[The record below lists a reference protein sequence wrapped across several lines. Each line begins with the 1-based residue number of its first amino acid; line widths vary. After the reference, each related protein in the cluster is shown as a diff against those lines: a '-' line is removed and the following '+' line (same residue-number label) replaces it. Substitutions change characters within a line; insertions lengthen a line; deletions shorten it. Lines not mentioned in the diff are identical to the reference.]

1 MNTVALRYR
10 TRVMA
15 RETTTQDIS
24 NRAVKS
30 LAEHLKSKMGVPT
43 PVSTDRGVTGLLG
56 YRWVCGRGFTFP
68 KTKLGALS
76 EEIKAVVGALAC
88 GELEAAIETP
98 LCLDEKPTQ
107 FAEDLR
113 LAKVRGYENCVYLN
127 RPSKKRRAISSS
139 RWSANSTPPAF
150 RSYTDD
156 GSDHGPLLDNSG
168 DSTRKHPQDEDT
180 DSTHN
185 KRSRTMTQLVGDDSF
200 SEELPRAY
208 VSHDPAPIPHGSSES
223 PLTLPEPWATH
234 VKSVEDKAHDLK
246 RKGATNI
253 CYTSTGT
260 GLTLKSFR
268 PLLTSCGELD
278 CEVIDACLSMLV
290 RPTESSPKTVLFES
304 TFWRTYQGR
313 REHLSRWYNRVAP
326 HRDVKMFLFPV
337 YQDGYWSLFE
347 VFKTEKTIRH
357 YTPEGPN
364 SIDIRE
370 EVTKCLKIEFG
381 IEEWTVEEKLLP
393 QGNSGV
399 LILATAVQ
407 RVLREDVA
415 YSEKDVLVL
424 RRSIAAILLGRNVS
438 ELRQV

>member
-1 MNTVALRYR
+1 
-10 TRVMA
+10 MA

-76 EEIKAVVGALAC
+76 EEEIKAVVGALAC
-88 GELEAAIETP
+88 GELEAAIKTP

-139 RWSANSTPPAF
+139 QWSANSTPPAF
-150 RSYTDD
+150 RSYMDD
-156 GSDHGPLLDNSG
+156 GSIDVDGSGDHGPLLDNSG
-168 DSTRKHPQDEDT
+168 DSTRKHPRDEDT

-223 PLTLPEPWATH
+223 PLTLPEPWATR
-234 VKSVEDKAHDLK
+234 VKSVEDKAHDQSK
-246 RKGATNI
+246 KGATNI

-268 PLLTSCGELD
+268 SLLTGPAEPD
-278 CEVIDACLSMLV
+278 REVIDACLSMLV
-290 RPTESSPKTVLFES
+290 RPMDRLEAGPKTVLFES
-304 TFWRTYQGR
+304 TFWRTYRGR
-313 REHLSRWYNRVAP
+313 REHLSRWYNMVAP
-326 HRDVKMFLFPV
+326 PQDVEMFLFPV
-337 YQDGYWSLFE
+337 YQDDHWTLFE
-347 VFKTEKTIRH
+347 VSKAEKMIRH
-357 YTPEGPN
+357 YAPVGLN
-364 SIDIRE
+364 STGVMDMAVE
-370 EVTKCLKIEFG
+370 CLKTEFEIEG
-381 IEEWTVEEKLLP
+381 WTVD
-393 QGNSGV
+393 Q
-399 LILATAVQ
+399 
-407 RVLREDVA
+407 
-415 YSEKDVLVL
+415 
-424 RRSIAAILLGRNVS
+424 
-438 ELRQV
+438 